1 MGVETQKFVRKPLYV
16 QAVRVTEQNFEEL
29 ADWCQGDIETE
40 GNKKFIRVRVH
51 HPKFPK
57 QTQAFIGDWLLWHE
71 SGYKIYTDRAFR
83 ASFDVAEKEHIETPP
98 SGPDTAVD
106 VEEPAEV
113 EQPPVAAAPT
123 PVVPGEAE
131 EESRLQEET
140 GPAEKLRHEP
150 QHTVPEE
157 HEGKRVLTLQE
168 QHKMSADD
176 VRDLVTAGEVVLEQ
190 DIAA

>member
-83 ASFDVAEKEHIETPP
+83 ASFDVAEQEHIETPP

-106 VEEPAEV
+106 VEAPAEV
-113 EQPPVAAAPT
+113 EASPVAAAPT
-123 PVVPGEAE
+123 PVVPGE
-131 EESRLQEET
+131 ET
-140 GPAEKLRHEP
+140 EDEP
-150 QHTVPEE
+150 QHAVPEK

-168 QHKMSADD
+168 QHRMSADD